1 MNKSKLL
8 PYFFIALIGFSLAV
22 GSSLPFPIS
31 HSVVAQTVA
40 TDSLLQTGRTAYEQ
54 GRYQEAA
61 TAWQGAATTFRAQKQ
76 RGYQALALAYLASA
90 HQQLGQGEEA
100 QQSLQASLRWLNSGS
115 FPPDL
120 IAQVLN
126 IQGSLQLAQGNPKA
140 ALATWEETETLYQQL
155 EDEQG
160 RLGAQLNQAQ
170 ALQSLGLYRQA
181 NRHLDRINRQLASQ
195 PDSALKVKGLQS
207 LGSTLQVVGN
217 LEESQ
222 AVLEKALALAQQL
235 QLKEQMSEIRFSLA
249 NTVSARQQTESA
261 IELYQQAIDT
271 AASPVLQLQTRLNL
285 FNLRINTGD
294 FSAASALI
302 PAIQE
307 QIADLSSSRFGVNMR
322 VNFAESLLQLR
333 KEDPTLVN
341 PTNLAQMLGE
351 AVQHAQQLSDPR
363 AESYAL
369 GTLGKLY
376 EQNQRYQEAE
386 QLTRQAL
393 RLSQQASAPEISYQ
407 WQWQLGRIHKA
418 QGDTESAIASY
429 TVAVDT
435 LDRLRSDL
443 VALNTNQQ
451 YSFQESVEPV
461 YRELVSLLLNPTADA
476 AFRKQNS
483 TPKPVSISQDN
494 LKRARDVIESLQ
506 VAELDN
512 YFREACLDV
521 RERSI
526 EEIDSQ
532 AAVIYPMILPDQLAV
547 ILSVPNQPLTYYSIP
562 QSSVEVEA
570 TLEQLLQSLNPAF
583 PNETRLKLSAQVYD
597 WLVRPALPQLAQR
610 DIQTLV
616 FVLDGTLRNIPMAAL
631 YDGNQYLIEQY
642 AVALTPGLQLLPSQ
656 QSLGDNL
663 RAFTGGL
670 SEPRQGFVALPEV
683 ETEINQIANAL
694 PVEVLLND
702 AFTQDRLRQ
711 EIADNPFPIIH
722 LATHGVFTSF
732 PSTTFILTWEGRVSV
747 NDFENLLKARETGP
761 NRPVELLVLSACETA
776 AGDRRAALGLA
787 GMAVR
792 SGARSTIATLWSVKD
807 QSTARLMSE
816 FYQRLSQQQ
825 GKISKAEA
833 LREAQLKLLGSEE
846 FNHPFFWTPF
856 VLVGN
861 WS

>member
-8 PYFFIALIGFSLAV
+8 PYFFIALIGFGIAV
-22 GSSLPFPIS
+22 GSSVLFPIS
-31 HSVVAQTVA
+31 TTAVAQTVA
-40 TDSLLQTGRTAYEQ
+40 TDSSLQAGRTAYEQ
-54 GRYQEAA
+54 GRYQEAV
-61 TAWQGAATTFRAQKQ
+61 TAWQVAETTFQEQKQ
-76 RGYQALALAYLASA
+76 PGYQALTLAYLASA
-90 HQQLGQGEEA
+90 YQQLGQGEQA

-126 IQGSLQLAQGNPKA
+126 IQGSLQLAQGQPKT
-140 ALATWEETETLYQQL
+140 ALATWEETETLYRQL

-160 RLGAQLNQAQ
+160 RIGAQLNQAQ

-181 NRHLDRINRQLASQ
+181 NLRLQEINRQLASQ

-217 LEESQ
+217 LDEAQ
-222 AVLEKALALAQQL
+222 AVLENALALAQPL
-235 QLKEQMSEIRFSLA
+235 QLAEQISQIHFSLA
-249 NTVSARQQTESA
+249 NTASARNQTERA
-261 IELYQQAIDT
+261 AELYQQVIDL
-271 AASPVLQLQTRLNL
+271 APSPALQLEARLNL
-285 FNLRINTGD
+285 FNLLINRQD
-294 FSAASALI
+294 FTNASALI

-307 QIADLSSSRFGVNMR
+307 PIAGLSPSRFGVNLR

-333 KEDPTLVN
+333 QSDPTLVN
-341 PTNLAQMLGE
+341 QGDLAQMLGE
-351 AVQHAQQLSDPR
+351 AVQQARKLGDPR

-376 EQNQRYQEAE
+376 EQNQSYREARK
-386 QLTRQAL
+386 LTRQAL
-393 RLSQQASAPEISYQ
+393 NLSQQASAPEISYQ
-407 WQWQLGRIHKA
+407 WQWQLGRISKA
-418 QGDTESAIASY
+418 QGDIESAIASY

-461 YRELVSLLLNPTADA
+461 YRELVSLLLNPTEET
-476 AFRKQNS
+476 AFRKQS
-483 TPKPVSISQDN
+483 DPPKPLSISQDN

-521 RERSI
+521 QETSI

-532 AAVIYPMILPDQLAV
+532 AGVIYPMILPEQLAV
-547 ILSVPNQPLTYYSIP
+547 IVSVPGQPLTYYSTP
-562 QSSVEVEA
+562 TSSAEVEA
-570 TLEQLLQSLNPAF
+570 TLDRLLQSLNPAF
-583 PNETRLKLSAQVYD
+583 PNEIRRQLSTQVYD
-597 WLVRPALPQLAQR
+597 WLIRPALPQLTQH

-616 FVLDGTLRNIPMAAL
+616 FVLDGTLRNVPMAAL
-631 YDGNQYLIEQY
+631 FDGDQYLIEQY
-642 AVALTPGLQLLPSQ
+642 AIALTPGLRLLPSE

-683 ETEINQIANAL
+683 EAEIDQIAKTL
-694 PVEVLLND
+694 PAEVLLND
-702 AFTQDRLRQ
+702 AFTQDRLRE
-711 EIADNPFPIIH
+711 EIADTPFPIIH

-747 NDFENLLKARETGP
+747 NEFENLLKARETGT

-776 AGDRRAALGLA
+776 AGDKRAALGLA

-816 FYQRLSQQQ
+816 FYQRLSQRQ
-825 GKISKAEA
+825 GNISKAEA
-833 LREAQLKLLGSEE
+833 LREAQLQLLRSED

>member
-8 PYFFIALIGFSLAV
+8 PYFFIALIGFGIAV
-22 GSSLPFPIS
+22 GSSVLFPIS
-31 HSVVAQTVA
+31 TTAVAQTVA
-40 TDSLLQTGRTAYEQ
+40 TDSPLQAGRTAYEQ
-54 GRYQEAA
+54 GRYQEAV
-61 TAWQGAATTFRAQKQ
+61 TAWQAAETTFREQKQ
-76 RGYQALALAYLASA
+76 RGYQALTLAYLASA
-90 HQQLGQGEEA
+90 YQQLGQGEEA

-115 FPPDL
+115 FPRDL

-126 IQGSLQLAQGNPKA
+126 IQGRLQLAQGQPKT
-140 ALATWEETETLYQQL
+140 ALATWEETETLYRQL

-160 RLGAQLNQAQ
+160 MIGAQLNQAQ

-181 NRHLDRINRQLASQ
+181 NLRLQEINRQLASQ
-195 PDSALKVKGLQS
+195 PDSALKVQGLQS

-217 LEESQ
+217 LDESQ
-222 AVLEKALALAQQL
+222 AVLENALASAQPL
-235 QLKEQMSEIRFSLA
+235 QLAEQISQIRFSLA
-249 NTVSARQQTESA
+249 NTASAQNQTERA
-261 IELYQQAIDT
+261 VELYQQVIDT
-271 AASPVLQLQTRLNL
+271 APSPALQLEARLNL
-285 FNLRINTGD
+285 FNLLINTED
-294 FSAASALI
+294 FATASALI

-307 QIADLSSSRFGVNMR
+307 QIAGLSPSRFGVNMR
-322 VNFAESLLQLR
+322 VNFAESLLQLQQQ
-333 KEDPTLVN
+333 DPTFVN
-341 PTNLAQMLGE
+341 QSDLAQMLAD
-351 AVQHAQQLSDPR
+351 AVQQARKLADPR

-376 EQNQRYQEAE
+376 EQNQSYREARK
-386 QLTRQAL
+386 LTRQAL
-393 RLSQQASAPEISYQ
+393 NLSQQASAPEISYQ
-407 WQWQLGRIHKA
+407 WEWQLGRISKA
-418 QGDTESAIASY
+418 QGEIESAIASY

-461 YRELVSLLLNPTADA
+461 YRELVSLLLNPTAET
-476 AFRKQNS
+476 AFRKQS
-483 TPKPVSISQDN
+483 DTPKTVSIAQDN

-521 RERSI
+521 QETSI
-526 EEIDSQ
+526 EEIDAQ
-532 AAVIYPMILPDQLAV
+532 AGVIYPMILPEQLAV
-547 ILSVPNQPLTYYSIP
+547 IVSVPGQPLTYYSTP
-562 QSSVEVEA
+562 TSSTEVEA
-570 TLEQLLQSLNPAF
+570 TLDRLLQSLNPAF
-583 PNETRLKLSAQVYD
+583 PNEIRRQLSTQVYD
-597 WLVRPALPQLAQR
+597 WLIRPALPQLVQH

-616 FVLDGTLRNIPMAAL
+616 FVLDGTLRNVPMAAL
-631 YDGNQYLIEQY
+631 FDGDQYLIEQY
-642 AVALTPGLQLLPSQ
+642 AIALTPGLRLLPSE
-656 QSLGDNL
+656 QSLADNL

-683 ETEINQIANAL
+683 ETEIDQIAKTL
-694 PVEVLLND
+694 PAEVLLND

-711 EIADNPFPIIH
+711 EIADTPFPIIH

-747 NDFENLLKARETGP
+747 NEFENLLKARETGT

-776 AGDRRAALGLA
+776 AGDKRAALGLA

-816 FYQRLSQQQ
+816 FYQRLSQRQ
-825 GKISKAEA
+825 GNISKAEA
-833 LREAQLKLLGSEE
+833 LREAQLKLLRSED